1 MRWTLL
7 PWRRKVENKNKK
19 QDSDLRSLQH
29 ELDAVL
35 TRLAIVELGLQ
46 KLRHDHDEH
55 IRRSKK
61 KKSLAKKQRPKTM
74 LKGKYN

>member
-1 MRWTLL
+1 MKWTLL
-7 PWRRKVENKNKK
+7 PWRRKVEKETKK
-19 QDSDLRSLQH
+19 QATDLRSLQH

-46 KLRHDHDEH
+46 KIRHDHDEH

-61 KKSLAKKQRPKTM
+61 KKSLAKKQRPQPM
-74 LKGKYN
+74 LKRKDY